1 MQCPPLPPAGAAHPS
16 VRRMR
21 GSQYSMAISTT
32 FVEEVLPNHFG
43 LSPRELTVEAKGAMA
58 ETAKRYSKVG
68 RSWFT
73 DRQPTTDAPR
83 RTRNPLSLADPPP
96 APEI

>member
-1 MQCPPLPPAGAAHPS
+1 
-16 VRRMR
+16 
-21 GSQYSMAISTT
+21 MAISTT